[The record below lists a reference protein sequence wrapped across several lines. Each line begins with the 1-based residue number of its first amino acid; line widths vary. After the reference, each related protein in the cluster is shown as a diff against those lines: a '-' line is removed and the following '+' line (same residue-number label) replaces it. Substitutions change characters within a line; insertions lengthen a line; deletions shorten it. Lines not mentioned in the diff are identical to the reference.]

1 MSCGEL
7 ERLFVAGATRE
18 QALAHRSACRSCGDL
33 GADMDRIETLV
44 SGLRTPSAS
53 PVLREA
59 LLSIPHRTVS
69 CEGAD
74 VLVAPALEEELEPA
88 DRQRLDFHLSRC
100 EPCRETAAT
109 LAAMRGL
116 TAPSPAPWLAGRLAS
131 SKPARRRRA
140 VPLWDLVLSP
150 KGAIGLAYA
159 AAVIVMLAGFNPAD
173 IARRAGVARL
183 GETAK
188 ASVEVASGSLAD
200 RVGAFQ
206 DSALRKLA
214 VWRGQV
220 AGYGRAALSTAL
232 ALVMKS
238 DQQRPPSRPRSGEER
253 KRMWQNETAIDLARL
268 GGASEEGAHS

>member
-7 ERLFVAGATRE
+7 ERLFVAGASSE
-18 QALAHRSACRSCGDL
+18 QALAHRNACRSCAEL
-33 GADMDRIETLV
+33 GADLDRVEALV
-44 SGLRTPSAS
+44 TGLRTPSAS
-53 PVLREA
+53 PALREA
-59 LLSIPHRTVS
+59 LLSIPRRTVS

-74 VLVAPALEEELEPA
+74 RLAASALEEELGPA
-88 DRQRLDFHLSRC
+88 DRERLDFHLSRC
-100 EPCRETAAT
+100 EPCRETSAT

-116 TAPSPAPWLAGRLAS
+116 ASPFPAPWLAGRIAAS
-131 SKPARRRRA
+131 RPRRRRA
-140 VPLWDLVLSP
+140 APLRSLLLSP

-173 IARRAGVARL
+173 IARKAGVARL

-188 ASVEVASGSLAD
+188 ASVEVAGGSLAD

-214 VWRGQV
+214 VWRGEV

-232 ALVMKS
+232 SLVMKS
-238 DQQRPPSRPRSGEER
+238 EQQRPPSRPRSGEER
-253 KRMWQNETAIDLARL
+253 ERIRKIETEPMTWRA
-268 GGASEEGAHS
+268 

>member
-7 ERLFVAGATRE
+7 ERLFVAGASP
-18 QALAHRSACRSCGDL
+18 QQSLAHRSACRSCGEL
-33 GADMDRIETLV
+33 GADLDRAEGLV
-44 SGLRTPSAS
+44 SGLRTPSAN
-53 PVLREA
+53 PALREA
-59 LLSIPHRTVS
+59 LLSIPRRTVS

-74 VLVAPALEEELEPA
+74 RLAASAFEGELEPA
-88 DRQRLDFHLSRC
+88 DRKRLDFHLSRC

-116 TAPSPAPWLAGRLAS
+116 TPPLPAPWLAGRIAANR
-131 SKPARRRRA
+131 PRRRRPA
-140 VPLWDLVLSP
+140 PLRSLLFSP

-173 IARRAGVARL
+173 IARKAGVARL

-188 ASVEVASGSLAD
+188 ASVEVAGGSLAD

-214 VWRGQV
+214 VWKGEV
-220 AGYGRAALSTAL
+220 TGYGRAALSTAL
-232 ALVMKS
+232 SLVMKS
-238 DQQRPPSRPRSGEER
+238 EQQPPPSRPRSGEER
-253 KRMWQNETAIDLARL
+253 GRTRKIETEPLTWRA
-268 GGASEEGAHS
+268 

>member
-7 ERLFVAGATRE
+7 ERLFVAGVSPE
-18 QALAHRSACRSCGDL
+18 QALAHRNACRSCSGL
-33 GADMDRIETLV
+33 GADLDRVEGLISV
-44 SGLRTPSAS
+44 LRTPTAS
-53 PVLREA
+53 PALREA
-59 LLSIPHRTVS
+59 LLSIPRRTVS

-74 VLVAPALEEELEPA
+74 RLAALALEQELEPA

-116 TAPSPAPWLAGRLAS
+116 TSPLPAPWLAGRLAANR
-131 SKPARRRRA
+131 PPRRRRA
-140 VPLWDLVLSP
+140 APLWNLLLSP

-173 IARRAGVARL
+173 IARKAGVARL

-188 ASVEVASGSLAD
+188 ASVEVAGGSLAD

-206 DSALRKLA
+206 ESALRKLA
-214 VWRGQV
+214 AWKGQV
-220 AGYGRAALSTAL
+220 TGYGRAALSTAL

-238 DQQRPPSRPRSGEER
+238 EQQRPPSRPRSGDER
-253 KRMWQNETAIDLARL
+253 GRMQKNETELSTWRA
-268 GGASEEGAHS
+268 